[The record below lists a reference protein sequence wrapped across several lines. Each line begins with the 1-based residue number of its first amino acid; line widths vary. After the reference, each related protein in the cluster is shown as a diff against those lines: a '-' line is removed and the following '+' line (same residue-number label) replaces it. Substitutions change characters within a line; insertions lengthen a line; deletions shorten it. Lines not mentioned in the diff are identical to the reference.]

1 MCYHTTDYRQSET
14 AVSVSGAVPDLNG
27 NDGSGIRTVLAGWSE
42 RAVCGNARPE
52 RPVGNTKT
60 TPRGNSLVCDR
71 KREIFPMKR
80 NTRQLISLI
89 VVFALIAAAYSC
101 RMLAKFDIGGVY
113 VNYIRAALYLLLFS
127 LWGYSL
133 DRRIIQPQTLHCLRL
148 TAALMLVWLVLRTL
162 KYEIVTDPTVAR
174 YIWYLYYLRML
185 FIPLLGVYIAL
196 FLGKPQEI
204 RLNVRTGCLALVP
217 AVLFLSVITNDL
229 HQQVFAFSGGVP
241 GGQDNSSFSHRPL
254 YFACL
259 VWMVACMVFSL
270 VRLLNKS
277 RIPGSGKKNLAP
289 FVTGCI
295 TVLYG
300 VLYLSGLP
308 AVRWWFGDMNVM
320 FCLLFAAIYESCIH
334 CRMIQSNTG
343 YVELFEATTLAA
355 CIADSSGNI
364 VLRSH
369 AACEDIA
376 CPEEGTQVF
385 RPDGIR
391 ISSAPISGGYAVW
404 QDNVRPLT
412 ELRAKL
418 SGNKAIIKNNKEKLQ
433 EAYFI
438 QKKLYELTEKNRI
451 YDELEARYGKQINR
465 IGQLL
470 KQCEDTGPA
479 EVQNLLKRILLL
491 GTYIKR
497 GANLYFLGMEY
508 ELLPQQELRLTVD
521 EAVRV
526 MTVCGTECSVVYR
539 TTKPMRSTE
548 VMRLF
553 DLLKTVAEMTING
566 LQSLFISVSDSEMD
580 LSVECTADLSFI
592 ASSDIT
598 VRREDGLWLV
608 RTPIGGCDDA

>member
-174 YIWYLYYLRML
+174 YIWYLYYFPML

-553 DLLKTVAEMTING
+553 DLLKTVAEMTVNG

>member
-1 MCYHTTDYRQSET
+1 
-14 AVSVSGAVPDLNG
+14 
-27 NDGSGIRTVLAGWSE
+27 
-42 RAVCGNARPE
+42 
-52 RPVGNTKT
+52 
-60 TPRGNSLVCDR
+60 
-71 KREIFPMKR
+71 MKR
-80 NTRQLISLI
+80 NTRQLIPMI
-89 VVFALIAAAYSC
+89 VVFTLIAAAYSC

-148 TAALMLVWLVLRTL
+148 TAALMLVWLILRTL
-162 KYEIVTDPTVAR
+162 KYEIVTDPTTAR
-174 YIWYLYYLRML
+174 YIWYLYYLPML

-204 RLNVRTGCLALVP
+204 RLNVRTGCLAIVP
-217 AVLFLSVITNDL
+217 TVLFLSVITNDL

-259 VWMVACMVFSL
+259 VWMIACMVFSL

-320 FCLLFAAIYESCIH
+320 FCLLFAAIYESCIR

-608 RTPIGGCDDA
+608 RTLIGGCDDA

>member
-1 MCYHTTDYRQSET
+1 
-14 AVSVSGAVPDLNG
+14 
-27 NDGSGIRTVLAGWSE
+27 
-42 RAVCGNARPE
+42 
-52 RPVGNTKT
+52 
-60 TPRGNSLVCDR
+60 
-71 KREIFPMKR
+71 MKR
-80 NTRQLISLI
+80 NTRQLIPLI

-127 LWGYSL
+127 LWGYSI
-133 DRRIIQPQTLHCLRL
+133 DRRIIQTQALHCLRL
-148 TAALMLVWLVLRTL
+148 TAALMLVWLILRTL
-162 KYEIVTDPTVAR
+162 KYEFVTDLTVAR
-174 YIWYLYYLRML
+174 YIWYLYYLPML

-204 RLNVRTGCLALVP
+204 RLNVRTGCLAIVP
-217 AVLFLSVITNDL
+217 TVLFLSVITNDL

-259 VWMVACMVFSL
+259 VWMIACMVFSL

-433 EAYFI
+433 EAYFV

-608 RTPIGGCDDA
+608 RTLIGGCDDA

>member
-14 AVSVSGAVPDLNG
+14 AVSVSGAVPDPNG

-174 YIWYLYYLRML
+174 YIWYLYYLPML

-204 RLNVRTGCLALVP
+204 RLNVRTGCLAIVP

-598 VRREDGLWLV
+598 VRREDGLWLG
-608 RTPIGGCDDA
+608 RTPLGGCDDA

>member
-1 MCYHTTDYRQSET
+1 
-14 AVSVSGAVPDLNG
+14 
-27 NDGSGIRTVLAGWSE
+27 
-42 RAVCGNARPE
+42 
-52 RPVGNTKT
+52 
-60 TPRGNSLVCDR
+60 
-71 KREIFPMKR
+71 MKR

-174 YIWYLYYLRML
+174 YIWYLYYLPML

-204 RLNVRTGCLALVP
+204 RLNVRTGCLAIVP

-355 CIADSSGNI
+355 SIADSSGNI

-418 SGNKAIIKNNKEKLQ
+418 SENKAIIKNNKEKGQ
-433 EAYFI
+433 EADFI

-470 KQCEDTGPA
+470 KQCEDTGAA

-553 DLLKTVAEMTING
+553 DLLKTIAEMTING